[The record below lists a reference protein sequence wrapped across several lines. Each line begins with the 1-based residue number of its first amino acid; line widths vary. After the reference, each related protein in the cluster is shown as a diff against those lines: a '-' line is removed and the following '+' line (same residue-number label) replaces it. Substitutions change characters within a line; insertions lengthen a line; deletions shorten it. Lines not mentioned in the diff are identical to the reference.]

1 MTDAVGVDWLLPQIE
16 RPRTCAAKL
25 MVSRSFEPVT
35 RQICACSS
43 TGSEI
48 RAFVPRNRIC
58 VAASS
63 QARQTEYPI
72 RKPFSQGMNQSLR
85 RTCTSSAP
93 SQGCTK
99 HDIAAQSHQCT
110 VAFGSGIVLQVQTL
124 SSLVQGLIQIGLWPI
139 LEFMMM
145 RPDKIPAWK

>member
-1 MTDAVGVDWLLPQIE
+1 MLIPCAITDAVGVNWLLPEID
-16 RPRTCAAKL
+16 RPRTCVAKL

-48 RAFVPRNRIC
+48 RAFVPRNRIF

-72 RKPFSQGMNQSLR
+72 RKPFSRGLDQSLR
-85 RTCTSSAP
+85 RRCTSSAL

-110 VAFGSGIVLQVQTL
+110 VTFEPGIVLRVQTL
-124 SSLVQGLIQIGLWPI
+124 SSLVQGHIQIGL
-139 LEFMMM
+139 
-145 RPDKIPAWK
+145 